1 MISNVLDKYV
11 GPATSD
17 QSVYTF
23 ATLPT
28 GLHNVS
34 GDVFALEMT
43 KKVATIVGLAVTD
56 GLSRFRFGTRELR
69 VIHAAIRPLPAVP
82 LIKKAGPV

>member
-1 MISNVLDKYV
+1 MLECEC
-11 GPATSD
+11 
-17 QSVYTF
+17 VYWWHIF
-23 ATLPT
+23 HSEFSGVVTLPT

-56 GLSRFRFGTRELR
+56 GLSRFRFGTRGLR

-82 LIKKAGPV
+82 LIRKAGLV